1 MALERAA
8 ARWSIALREI
18 GSARRGQGV
27 FSHLDITLAQPL
39 AWMNQNGPV
48 VQALVTELRLTP
60 HDLIVIHDD
69 VDLPVGRLR
78 IKRSGGS
85 GGHNGIR
92 SVQAALVS
100 QEFCRLKIGV
110 GRPAPGEETADYVL
124 SSFRKDERD
133 IVEYALDHAVLA
145 LESCLSEGIEKAMNR
160 FNVHDEQGAK

>member
-8 ARWSIALREI
+8 GRWNIVLREI
-18 GSARRGQGV
+18 GSARRGRGI
-27 FSHLDITLAQPL
+27 FDHLDVTLAQPL

-48 VQALVTELRLTP
+48 VQGLITELRLTP

-92 SVQAALVS
+92 SVQATLVS
-100 QEFCRLKIGV
+100 QEFCRLKIGI

-124 SSFRKDERD
+124 ASFSKDERN
-133 IVEYALDHAVLA
+133 IVDQALDYAVMA
-145 LESCLSEGIEKAMNR
+145 LESCLSEGLEKAMNR
-160 FNVHDEQGAK
+160 FNVRDAEEAE

>member
-8 ARWSIALREI
+8 VRWNIVLRDI
-18 GSARRGQGV
+18 GSTRRGRGPLD
-27 FSHLDITLAQPL
+27 HLDITLAQPL

-48 VQALVTELRLTP
+48 VQGLVTELGLTP

-69 VDLPVGRLR
+69 IDLPVGRLR
-78 IKRSGGS
+78 IKRLGGS

-92 SVQAALVS
+92 SIQMALAS

-124 SSFRKDERD
+124 SPFRKDECE
-133 IVEYALDHAVLA
+133 IVEQALDHAVTA
-145 LESCLSEGIEKAMNR
+145 LESCLSEGLEKAMNR
-160 FNVHDEQGAK
+160 FNVRDAEGAE